1 MPNRLPLTMA
11 MTSVL
16 ISLSITFPVAT
27 SADPST
33 SSSQVDGLFA
43 NWDLSR
49 SPGCAVAVMK
59 NGRIAYERGYG
70 MADLDHGVKIT
81 PATVF
86 HVGSIAKQFTAFAV
100 LMLARDGKLSLDDPL
115 RKYVPEVGNFGAP
128 ITLRELLHH
137 TSGLRDWQELL
148 VFDGWRIYGD
158 VVTEQDVLDV
168 ISRQKDLNFP
178 PGSEFS
184 YSNTGYSLLANV
196 VARVSGKSFPDF
208 TVAQIFRPLGMEHTH
223 FRDNHA
229 QTIKNLARG
238 YRQRRDESFEEA
250 DPNLDTVGCTNLM
263 TTVEDLSRWDE
274 NFYSARGG
282 GPTVVKQMTE
292 PGKLSDGT
300 QIIYGAGLFLGPNAA
315 EHSGGDARYGADMI
329 RFPAQHLSVAVLC
342 NLASIDVMGL
352 THRVGEIYG
361 GKLPASSSAAEPSMP
376 KRVKHTPSPKEL
388 LQFVGLYRSPE
399 IQIPYNIS
407 ADGSQLS
414 MHALKIG
421 AVPMVPIDRDEFSCT
436 QSEPS
441 NVQRWRVS
449 FIRDTRGHVSGFL
462 INTDYLTRNL
472 RFIRVTTN
480 QAP

>member
-1 MPNRLPLTMA
+1 
-11 MTSVL
+11 
-16 ISLSITFPVAT
+16 
-27 SADPST
+27 
-33 SSSQVDGLFA
+33 
-43 NWDLSR
+43 
-49 SPGCAVAVMK
+49 
-59 NGRIAYERGYG
+59 

-86 HVGSIAKQFTAFAV
+86 HVGSIAKQFTASAV
-100 LMLARDGKLSLDDPL
+100 LMLAAEGKLSLDDPIQ
-115 RKYVPEVGNFGAP
+115 KYVPEVANFDTP

-158 VVTEQDVLDV
+158 VVTERDVLDV
-168 ISRQKDLNFP
+168 VSRQRDLNFP
-178 PGSEFS
+178 PGSEFN
-184 YSNTGYSLLANV
+184 YSNTGYSLLAYV
-196 VARVSGKSFPDF
+196 VARVSGRSFPDF
-208 TVAQIFRPLGMEHTH
+208 TAARIFRPLGMEHTH

-229 QTIKNLARG
+229 QTIKNLALG
-238 YRQRRDESFEEA
+238 YRQREDESFEEA

-274 NFYSARGG
+274 NFYSTRVG

-292 PGKLSDGT
+292 PGKLNDGT

-315 EHSGGDARYGADMI
+315 EHSGSDAGYVADMI

-352 THRVGEIYG
+352 THRVAEIYG
-361 GKLPASSSAAEPSMP
+361 GRLPASSSAAEPSLP
-376 KRVKHTPSPKEL
+376 KRVKHAPSPKEL

-399 IQIPYNIS
+399 IQIPYNIT

-421 AVPMVPIDRDEFSCT
+421 AVPMVRVEGDEFSCT
-436 QSEPS
+436 QGEPT
-441 NVQRWRVS
+441 NVQRWRVR
-449 FIRDTRGHVSGFL
+449 FIRDNRGHVSGFL
-462 INTDYLTRNL
+462 INTDYFIRNL